1 MGRIVEICCGDIE
14 AVIAANRGGA
24 ERIELC
30 SGLAEGGVTPSLAL
44 IRAAVEIGIPE
55 VNVLIRPRP
64 GDFLYSK
71 AEIRLMEED
80 IQLAVD
86 AGATGLVTGA
96 LTADGDV
103 DMETCRSLIATATV
117 SAARAG
123 QQRPNITFHRA
134 FDVCRNPLKALE
146 DIIDM
151 GCDCL
156 LTSGQEAKA
165 EDGIPMLRLLVEKA
179 AGRIAI
185 VVGSGVNPDN
195 AAKII
200 SETGVDGVHSTA
212 RELLKSGM
220 THRNDKPGFKE
231 DRLVTSAEEVNLIIK
246 NANLN

>member
-1 MGRIVEICCGDIE
+1 MERIVEICCVDIE
-14 AVIAANRGGA
+14 AVIAAKEGGA

-30 SGLAEGGVTPSLAL
+30 TGLAEGGTTPSLAL

-71 AEIRLMEED
+71 AEVRLMEED

-86 AGATGLVTGA
+86 AGATGIVIGA

-103 DMETCRSLIATATV
+103 DMDICRSLIATASV
-117 SAARAG
+117 SAARTG
-123 QQRPNITFHRA
+123 RQKPNITFHRA

-146 DIIDM
+146 DIIEL
-151 GCDCL
+151 GCNCL

-165 EDGIPMLRLLVEKA
+165 EDGIPMLRFLEEKA
-179 AGRIAI
+179 SGRIAI
-185 VVGSGVNPDN
+185 VAGSGVNPDN
-195 AAKII
+195 ASRII

-212 RELLKSGM
+212 RKLLTSDM
-220 THRNDKPGFKE
+220 THRNEKPGFGE
-231 DRLVTSAEEVNLIIK
+231 DRLETSAETVSLLMH
-246 NANLN
+246 NAQ